1 MNPLRQTLECPVCFL
16 VRRGEVYQCKMGHS
30 VCGSCHSKL
39 PAQLCPLARCGYDR
53 PPRHNLTAE
62 QIIAGGGVAL
72 DCENADHGCLFKG
85 VGEDQKGHLPECLFR
100 EVPCPA
106 TDCQVMVRLS
116 ELAGHIATSPDHVV
130 TTSWWR
136 RVARTEARNADCGL
150 SMEQVF
156 GKTFYEQVVVREGTY
171 YAWVKV
177 VGGARE
183 AARCTCDVT
192 AWGIDDITA
201 GAIAVKNRQVHPID
215 RTVEEILES
224 GQYLSF
230 TKQQARSIA
239 EPNLGIYVD
248 YEIKLKIK
256 KE

>member
-1 MNPLRQTLECPVCFL
+1 MNPLRQTLECPVCYL
-16 VRRGEVYQCKMGHS
+16 VRRGEVYQCKLGHS
-30 VCGSCHSKL
+30 VCGSCFTKL

-53 PPRHNLTAE
+53 PPRHNLMAE

-85 VGEDQKGHLPECLFR
+85 VGEEQTGHLPECLFR
-100 EVPCPA
+100 EVPCPV
-106 TDCQVMVRLS
+106 TDCQVRVRLS

-130 TTSWWR
+130 EEGGSYWLELLDR
-136 RVARTEARNADCGL
+136 SFEARNADCQ
-150 SMEQVF
+150 SMEQLVF

-192 AWGIDDITA
+192 AGGIDDITA
-201 GAIAVKNRQVHPID
+201 MTVKNRQVHPID
-215 RTVEEILES
+215 RTVEEVLES

-230 TKQQARSIA
+230 TMQQARSID
-239 EPNLGIYVD
+239 ELCIHVD
-248 YEIKLKIK
+248 CEIKMK